1 MAAEHNGRL
10 QDRVALITGGASGIG
25 QATAVRFAEEGA
37 HVVIADL
44 PAQSAGAEET
54 IARVQALGR
63 KAQVVAIDVTEEAQ
77 VDEMADAAVASFGR
91 IDILVAAAGISHD
104 ARGDELRP
112 SLLELPTEAW
122 QRLIDVNLT
131 GVMLCNRAVAK
142 RMIQGEVRG
151 SIINLASAAARR
163 TRPGMT
169 TYSVTKIGVWMLTRG
184 LALELAP
191 YGIRVNAIG
200 PGLIASPMTYGYFGG
215 EEGVESMG
223 QGAPLGRAGV
233 PTDVANTALFLA
245 SDESSF
251 YTGSILHPDGG
262 SLLQTQL

>member
-1 MAAEHNGRL
+1 MAATTQGRL
-10 QDRVALITGGASGIG
+10 QDRVVVITGAASGIG

-54 IARVQALGR
+54 VARVQALGR
-63 KAQVVAIDVTEEAQ
+63 QAQVVAIDVTEEAQ
-77 VDEMADAAVASFGR
+77 VEEMADAAVSSLGR
-91 IDILVAAAGISHD
+91 IDILVAAAGLSHD
-104 ARGDELRP
+104 PRGELRP
-112 SLLELPTEAW
+112 PLLELPTEAW
-122 QRLIDVNLT
+122 QRLLDVNLT

-142 RMIQGEVRG
+142 RMINGGVRG

-163 TRPGMT
+163 TSPGMT

-215 EEGVESMG
+215 EEGVATMG
-223 QGAPLGRAGV
+223 ATAPLGRAGQ
-233 PTDVANTALFLA
+233 PLDVANTALFLA

-262 SLLQTQL
+262 SLNRNPV

>member
-1 MAAEHNGRL
+1 MAATQGRL
-10 QDRVALITGGASGIG
+10 QDRVALITGAASGIG

-44 PAQSAGAEET
+44 PTQTAGAEET
-54 IARVQALGR
+54 VSRVQALGR
-63 KAQVVAIDVTEEAQ
+63 RAEVVAIDVTEEAQ
-77 VDEMADAAVASFGR
+77 VDEMAEAAIAAFGR

-104 ARGDELRP
+104 QRGELRP
-112 SLLELPTEAW
+112 PILELPTAAW
-122 QRLIDVNLT
+122 QRLLDVNLT
-131 GVMLCNRAVAK
+131 GVMLTNRAVAK
-142 RMIQGEVRG
+142 RMIAGQIRG

-169 TYSVTKIGVWMLTRG
+169 TYSITKAGVWMLTRG

-200 PGLIASPMTYGYFGG
+200 PGLIESPMTHAYFGG
-215 EEGVESMG
+215 PEGVEQMA
-223 QGAPLGRAGV
+223 QNAPLGRSGQ
-233 PTDVANTALFLA
+233 PLDVANTALFLA

-262 SLLQTQL
+262 SLTQTTQ

>member
-1 MAAEHNGRL
+1 MTTANDGRL
-10 QDRVALITGGASGIG
+10 QDRIALITGGASGIG

-37 HVVIADL
+37 HVIIADL
-44 PAQSAGAEET
+44 PAQAAGAEET
-54 IARVQALGR
+54 IARAQALGR
-63 KAQVVAIDVTEEAQ
+63 KAQFVAIDVTEEAQ
-77 VDEMADAAVASFGR
+77 VEEMADAAVASFGR
-91 IDILVAAAGISHD
+91 IDVLVAAAGISHD
-104 ARGDELRP
+104 SRGEVRP
-112 SLLELPTEAW
+112 PLLELPTEAW
-122 QRLIDVNLT
+122 QRLLDVNLT

-142 RMIQGEVRG
+142 RMISGEVRG

-215 EEGVESMG
+215 EEGVANMG
-223 QGAPLGRAGV
+223 QHAPLQRPGQPV
-233 PTDVANTALFLA
+233 DVANTALFLA

-262 SLLQTQL
+262 SLLQTTL

>member
-1 MAAEHNGRL
+1 MTTEHHGRL

-54 IARVQALGR
+54 IARAQALGR
-63 KAQVVAIDVTEEAQ
+63 NAQFVAIDVTEEAQ
-77 VDEMADAAVASFGR
+77 VEEMADAAVASFGR
-91 IDILVAAAGISHD
+91 IDVLVAAAGISHD
-104 ARGDELRP
+104 ARGALRP

-122 QRLIDVNLT
+122 QRLLDVNLT

-142 RMIQGEVRG
+142 RMISGEVRG
-151 SIINLASAAARR
+151 SIINLASVAARR
-163 TRPGMT
+163 THPGMT

-215 EEGVESMG
+215 EEGVADMG
-223 QGAPLGRAGV
+223 QRAPLQRSGQ
-233 PTDVANTALFLA
+233 PIDVANTALFLA

-251 YTGSILHPDGG
+251 YREP
-262 SLLQTQL
+262 